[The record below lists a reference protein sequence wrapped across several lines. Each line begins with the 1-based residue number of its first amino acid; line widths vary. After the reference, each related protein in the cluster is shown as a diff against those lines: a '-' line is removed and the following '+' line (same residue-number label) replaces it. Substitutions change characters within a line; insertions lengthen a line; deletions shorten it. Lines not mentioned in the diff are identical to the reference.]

1 MLPAERIVVTGVDG
15 VNHLIYDAVLT
26 EATDGRFR
34 AICGTTVLAAPLS
47 VGEGG
52 SDCPLCRSE
61 PLVTPAHRPV
71 ARHP

>member
-34 AICGTTVLAAPLS
+34 AICGAVVLAAPLA
-47 VGEGG
+47 VAEGAT
-52 SDCPLCRSE
+52 DCPLCRDG
-61 PLVTPAHRPV
+61 
-71 ARHP
+71 